1 MKERERNVRDRR
13 TSTGKSASAGS
24 AMERTFAESR
34 VSGTRGEVDR
44 RRRRD
49 RTGTE
54 TRREVEAWSR

>member
-1 MKERERNVRDRR
+1 MRDRR

-24 AMERTFAESR
+24 ALERTFAESR

-44 RRRRD
+44 RRRRRRD